1 MNVEPSEFGTEGSD
15 GSQNHGRE
23 GQPAI
28 DAVLDDSLDN
38 ASDGHDDERDANDE
52 VDLRECM
59 GHREGDDGEEDVV
72 ADSTRDHEE
81 NEKNGQD
88 AHHPGRFTELEP
100 DAPYDDPAG
109 VDNGI
114 DEDVIR
120 NYERKAGN

>member
-59 GHREGDDGEEDVV
+59 GHREGDDGKE
-72 ADSTRDHEE
+72 
-81 NEKNGQD
+81 
-88 AHHPGRFTELEP
+88 GR
-100 DAPYDDPAG
+100 AG
-109 VDNGI
+109 G
-114 DEDVIR
+114 ER
-120 NYERKAGN
+120 GRERKMGHCICLLSLLR